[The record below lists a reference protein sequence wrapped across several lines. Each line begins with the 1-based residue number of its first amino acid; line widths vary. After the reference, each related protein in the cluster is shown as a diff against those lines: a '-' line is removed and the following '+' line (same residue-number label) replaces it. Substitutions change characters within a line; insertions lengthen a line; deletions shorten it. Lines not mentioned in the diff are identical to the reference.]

1 MPGYLNKLDYK
12 ADVRRLFQRPFLF
25 VTFSIQLS
33 IKIGGNMDRF
43 LGDLRFG
50 LRQLRLNPTFTL
62 VAVLS
67 LALGIG
73 ANTAIFQLIDAIRL
87 RTLPVEKPQQL
98 GYIDFV
104 KGSRRGGWWS
114 TRSAN
119 FTSNLWDSVRRQQQG
134 FSGMIAW
141 SAQGFNLA
149 QEGKAR
155 YAEGLFVSGEF
166 FNILKVPAVV
176 GRVFSARD
184 DQPGCGSPGAVIG
197 YSFWQGEFGGDPA
210 VTGRTVRLDGRPF
223 PVIGVAPPGFFGV
236 EIGHRFDVAVPIC
249 ADPMFWEPGKGR
261 IPAPTGWWLSL
272 MGRLKPGWT
281 IERANAQLRAVSPSI
296 MRETLPPDYRS
307 DTAKGYLANKL
318 IVTSGATGVSQLRE
332 RYEDPLWILLA
343 TTGLVL
349 LIACANL
356 ANLLLARASVRE
368 REIAVRQAIGASRGR
383 LITQLLSESLLL
395 ALLGA
400 ALGAASAVLL
410 SHGLIAFLTTPE
422 NRMFVGLGFDWRVL
436 GFTVAMAVVTC
447 LLFGLAPALRA
458 TQVAPA
464 SVMRGSGR
472 GLTAGREKFSL
483 RRALVVTQVA
493 MSLVL
498 LAGALLFVRSLQKLL
513 AVDPG
518 FRPQGIVAVGVDYRA
533 AHFPKERILE
543 VRRQTLEKLRVRTG
557 AMSAGQ
563 VGMTPVSGS
572 GWDQNAWADGSAGPR
587 VDAMFN
593 RVGPGYFR
601 TMGTSFVAGRDF
613 DEHDRL
619 TAPKA
624 AIVNEEFARTI
635 FHGKN
640 PVGQSFRREES
651 ASKPDTL
658 FLVVGLVR
666 NTKYYELREDFRPI
680 AFVPEDQDDDP
691 GPGGTFVLRTNAPLG
706 EFYHSAEE
714 AVAEIHPGLVVEFTV
729 LTKQI
734 KDSLMRDRLMATLA
748 GAFGLLAGAL
758 AVLGLYGVIAYM
770 VARRRNEIGVRI
782 ALGASR
788 GRVIALVLREAVI
801 LLLIGLTLG
810 TALAVWA
817 GQAAASLVYGITPRD
832 PLTLG
837 GAVALLAIVALGASY
852 GPAWRAARL
861 QPMDALRDE

>member
-1 MPGYLNKLDYK
+1 
-12 ADVRRLFQRPFLF
+12 
-25 VTFSIQLS
+25 
-33 IKIGGNMDRF
+33 MDWYS
-43 LGDLRFG
+43 GDLRFG
-50 LRQLRLNPTFTL
+50 LRQLRLNPTFTA

-87 RTLPVEKPQQL
+87 RTLPVEKPEEL
-98 GYIDFV
+98 AYLDFV
-104 KGSRRGGWWS
+104 NGSRRSGWWS
-114 TRSAN
+114 TRSAT
-119 FTSNLWDSVRRQQQG
+119 FTSNLWDSVRRQQQA

-155 YAEGLFVSGEF
+155 YAEGLFVSGQF
-166 FNILKVPAVV
+166 FNVLKVPAVV
-176 GRVFSARD
+176 GRVFDAQD

-197 YSFWQGEFGGDPA
+197 YSFWQSEFGGDPA
-210 VTGRTVRLDGRPF
+210 VTSRSVRLDGRLF
-223 PVIGVAPPGFFGV
+223 PVIGVAGPGFFGV
-236 EIGHRFDVAVPIC
+236 EIGHKFEVALPIC

-261 IPAPTGWWLSL
+261 IPTPTAWWLSF
-272 MGRLKPGWT
+272 MGRLKPGWSIT
-281 IERANAQLRAVSPSI
+281 RANAQLQAASPSI
-296 MRETLPPDYRS
+296 MRETLPPAYRA

-318 IVTSGATGVSQLRE
+318 IVTSGATGVSQLRQ

-356 ANLLLARASVRE
+356 ANLLLARASARE
-368 REIAVRQAIGASRGR
+368 REIAVRQALGASRGR
-383 LITQLLSESLLL
+383 LIAQLLSESLLL
-395 ALLGA
+395 ALFGA
-400 ALGAASAVLL
+400 ALGAALAVLL
-410 SHGLIAFLTTPE
+410 SRGLIAFLTTAE
-422 NRMFVGLGFDWRVL
+422 NRMFVGLQFDWRVL
-436 GFTVAMAVVTC
+436 GFTMAVAMVTC

-458 TQVAPA
+458 TQVSPA
-464 SVMRGSGR
+464 SVMRASGR
-472 GLTAGREKFSL
+472 GLTAGRERFSL

-518 FRPQGIVAVGVDYRA
+518 FRPEGIVAVSVDYRA
-533 AHFPKERILE
+533 AHFPKERIAE
-543 VRRQTLEKLRVRTG
+543 IRRQTLEKLRARTG
-557 AMSAGQ
+557 AISAGQ

-587 VDAMFN
+587 VDALFN
-593 RVGPGYFR
+593 RAGPGYFG
-601 TMGTSFVAGRDF
+601 TMGTRFVAGRDF
-613 DEHDRL
+613 DEHDNL
-619 TAPKA
+619 KAPKV

-635 FHGKN
+635 FHAKN
-640 PVGQSFRREES
+640 PVGRMFRREES
-651 ASKPDTL
+651 ADKPDTL

-680 AFVPEDQDDDP
+680 AFVPEDQDEDP
-691 GPGGTFVLRTNAPLG
+691 GRDGTFVLRTNAPLG
-706 EFYHSAEE
+706 EFYHVAEE
-714 AVAEIHPGLVVEFTV
+714 AVAEIHPGLAVEFKV
-729 LTKQI
+729 LTTQI
-734 KDSLMRDRLMATLA
+734 KESLMRDRLMAALA
-748 GAFGLLAGAL
+748 GAFGLLAGLL

-788 GRVIALVLREAVI
+788 RRVIALVLREAV
-801 LLLIGLTLG
+801 LLLLVGLTLG
-810 TALAVWA
+810 TALAAWA
-817 GQAAASLVYGITPRD
+817 GQAAASLVYGMTPRD

-837 GAVALLAIVALGASY
+837 GAAALLAIVALIASY

>member
-1 MPGYLNKLDYK
+1 
-12 ADVRRLFQRPFLF
+12 
-25 VTFSIQLS
+25 
-33 IKIGGNMDRF
+33 MDRYS
-43 LGDLRFG
+43 GDLRYG
-50 LRQLRLNPTFTL
+50 LRQLRLNPTFTA

-87 RTLPVEKPQQL
+87 RTLPVAKPQEL
-98 GYIDFV
+98 GYLDFA
-104 KGSRRGGWWS
+104 KGARRGGWWS

-119 FTSNLWDSVRRQQQG
+119 FTSNLWDSVRRQQQA
-134 FSGMIAW
+134 FSGIIAW

-166 FNILKVPAVV
+166 FNVLQVPAIT

-197 YSFWQGEFGGDPA
+197 YSFWQSEFGGDPA
-210 VTGRTVRLDGRPF
+210 VTNRSVRLDGRLF
-223 PVIGVAPPGFFGV
+223 PVIGVAAPGFFGV

-261 IPAPTGWWLSL
+261 IPSPTGWWLSL
-272 MGRLKPGWT
+272 MGRLRPGWT
-281 IERANAQLRAVSPSI
+281 VERANAQLQAASPSM
-296 MRETLPPDYRS
+296 MRETLPPAYRA
-307 DTAKGYLANKL
+307 DMAKGYLANKV
-318 IVTSGATGVSQLRE
+318 IVTPGATGVSQLR
-332 RYEDPLWILLA
+332 RNYEDPLWILLA
-343 TTGLVL
+343 TTALVL

-383 LITQLLSESLLL
+383 LITQLLSESMLL

-400 ALGAASAVLL
+400 ALGAALAVLL
-410 SHGLIAFLTTPE
+410 SRGLIAFLTTPE

-436 GFTVAMAVVTC
+436 GFSAAMAIVTC

-464 SVMRGSGR
+464 SVMRAGGR
-472 GLTAGREKFSL
+472 GMTAGREKFSL

-518 FRPQGIVAVGVDYRA
+518 FRPEGIVAVSVDYRA
-533 AHFPKERILE
+533 AHFPKARIAE
-543 VRRQTLEKLRVRTG
+543 VRRQTLEQLRIRTG
-557 AMSAGQ
+557 AMAAGQ
-563 VGMTPVSGS
+563 VDMTPVSGS

-587 VDAMFN
+587 VDALFN
-593 RVGPGYFR
+593 RAGPGYFH
-601 TMGTSFVAGRDF
+601 TMGTSLVAGRDF
-613 DEHDRL
+613 DPHDNL
-619 TAPKA
+619 TAPKVA
-624 AIVNEEFARTI
+624 VVNEEFARTI

-640 PVGQSFRREES
+640 PVGRSFRREES
-651 ASKPDTL
+651 ADKPDTL

-680 AFVPEDQDDDP
+680 AFVSEDQDEDP
-691 GPGGTFVLRTNAPLG
+691 SPHGSFVLRTNAPLG
-706 EFYHSAEE
+706 EFFRAAEG
-714 AVAEIHPGLVVEFTV
+714 AVTEIHPGLAIEFTV
-729 LTKQI
+729 LTTQI
-734 KDSLMRDRLMATLA
+734 KESLMRDRLMATLA
-748 GAFGLLAGAL
+748 GAFGLLAGSL

-788 GRVIALVLREAVI
+788 GRVIALVLREAV
-801 LLLIGLTLG
+801 LLLGIGLTLG
-810 TALAVWA
+810 TALAIWA
-817 GQAAASLVYGITPRD
+817 GQAAASMVYGMTPRD

-837 GAVALLAIVALGASY
+837 GAVALLAIVALFASY
-852 GPAWRAARL
+852 GPAWKAARL